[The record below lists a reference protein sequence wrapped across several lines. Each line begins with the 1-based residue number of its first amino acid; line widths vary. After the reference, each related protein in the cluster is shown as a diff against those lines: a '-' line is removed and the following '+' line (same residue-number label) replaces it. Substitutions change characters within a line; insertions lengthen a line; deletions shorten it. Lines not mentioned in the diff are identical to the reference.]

1 MTNPTGQ
8 LIADRVRI
16 RARLLAR
23 WMAHQIETGRSSL
36 DQGLAITP
44 GEVAWL
50 LLAPGEAEEVQR
62 NWLVGDPE
70 ASAMAREAAAAD
82 AALAADSEWS
92 GLTKAFELR
101 MAEAD
106 LLSLSLAIDIDLRL
120 ARVAAYLQD
129 DARAIHPTAALSA
142 ALFGVGA
149 QLQAAPRDSQPL
161 GLLDNLTR
169 WRLLHPV
176 EPAAVW
182 SPALSWR
189 ADPAALLLV
198 LEGRWRDPRLE
209 GAVTMIEPDA
219 ARRFPCAHPHA
230 LAALLGFE
238 GCGEVAIAGPV
249 GSGRQTLAA
258 QFGAARD
265 RALLAIDAKALLASP
280 GPPLEALIAAQ
291 RMAKATGA
299 LPYWRDAEEIAV
311 GDWSRAKGL
320 APLRLRGERA
330 APVGANL
337 TVALG
342 RLPLARRR
350 EVWSFHSAAPS
361 PAVLTTH
368 QLSVGEIALAARAC
382 ASDGT
387 EAICAALRQP
397 LPVHGELLHLLP
409 CPYDWDDLVVSPDLS
424 RQLREFEA
432 QARLRWEVYESWG
445 FERLT
450 HLGTGISALF
460 GGPSG
465 TGKTMAAQ
473 VLARALGLDLYRVD
487 LAGVVNKYIGE
498 TEKRL
503 REVFDACERA
513 GTLLFFDEA
522 DALFGSRTQVR
533 DAHDRFA
540 NIEINY
546 LLQRIERFEGIAI
559 LATNRKND
567 LDGAFMRRLRFVID
581 FLAPAPA
588 ERETLWRRALLPA
601 APDGSPLLDEI
612 DFGFLAARLEMTGAQ
627 IKSTALGAA
636 FLARAG
642 GQRISMRHL
651 LASAQREMAKH
662 GGLPRIAAREAV
674 R

>member
-16 RARLLAR
+16 RARLLGR
-23 WMAHQIETGRSSL
+23 WTAHQIEAGSSSL

-50 LLAPGEAEEVQR
+50 LLSPGEAQEVQR
-62 NWLVGDPE
+62 SWIAGDAE
-70 ASAMAREAAAAD
+70 ASALAREAAAAD
-82 AALAADSEWS
+82 AALASDPAWS
-92 GLTKAFELR
+92 GLTNVFELTA
-101 MAEAD
+101 AEAD
-106 LLSLSLAIDIDLRL
+106 LLSLALAIDIDSRL
-120 ARVAAYLQD
+120 TRVAAYLQD

-142 ALFGVGA
+142 ALFGVGG
-149 QLQAAPRDSQPL
+149 APRGVQPL
-161 GLLDNLTR
+161 GLLDALAR

-176 EPAAVW
+176 EPAAAW

-189 ADPAALLLV
+189 ADPAALLSV

-209 GAVTMIEPDA
+209 GVVTTIEPDA
-219 ARRFPCAHPHA
+219 ARRFPCAHPRA
-230 LAALLGFE
+230 LTALLAFE
-238 GCGEVAIAGPV
+238 GCGELAITGPA

-258 QFGAARD
+258 QLAAARG
-265 RALLAIDAKALLASP
+265 RALLAIDAKALLAGP
-280 GPPLEALIAAQ
+280 APPLEALVAAH
-291 RMAKATGA
+291 RMAKATGS
-299 LPYWRDAEEIAV
+299 LTYWRDAEEIAAS
-311 GDWSRAKGL
+311 DWSRSKGL
-320 APLRLRGERA
+320 APLRLRGDRV
-330 APVGANL
+330 APAGADL
-337 TVALG
+337 SVALG
-342 RLPLARRR
+342 RLPLERRR
-350 EVWSFHSAAPS
+350 KIWSFHSAAPP
-361 PAVLTTH
+361 PAALTTH
-368 QLSVGEIALAARAC
+368 QLSVHEIARAARAS
-382 ASDGT
+382 ASDDP
-387 EAICAALRQP
+387 EAISAALRAP
-397 LPVHGELLHLLP
+397 LPVHGDLLHLLP
-409 CPYDWDDLVVSPDLS
+409 CPYEWDDLVVPPELQ

-450 HLGTGISALF
+450 HLGAGISALF

-503 REVFDACERA
+503 RDVFDACERA

-522 DALFGSRTQVR
+522 DALFGARTQVR

-567 LDGAFMRRLRFVID
+567 LDSAFMRRLRFVID
-581 FLAPAPA
+581 FLAPAAA
-588 ERETLWRRALLPA
+588 EREALWRRALLPT
-601 APDGSPLLDEI
+601 APDGAPLLDEI
-612 DFGFLAARLEMTGAQ
+612 DFGFLAAKLEMTGAQ

-636 FLARAG
+636 FLARVE
-642 GQRISMRHL
+642 GQRISMRHV
-651 LASAQREMAKH
+651 LAAAQREMAKH
-662 GGLPRIAAREAV
+662 GGLPRIAVREAA